1 MSIHYKP
8 DAATERRYDREAEQ
22 YVKYVS
28 GCDSHGTPDPF
39 CTEGNE
45 AYAETASIPTFR
57 ALDKKMAAEGEP

>member
-1 MSIHYKP
+1 MSVHYKP

-28 GCDSHGTPDPF
+28 GHNVKGEVDPF
-39 CTEGNE
+39 YKEGNE
-45 AYAETASIPTFR
+45 VYAETASIPTFR